1 MIFFNPKINTYLQ
14 KEFNLTDQQMQAMA
28 IQYSETVNKMII
40 NEALLFAEKNKVKEY
55 QEIKD
60 LIKKKELILTKNI
73 DIFEKIVSLVN
84 IYPKL
89 TQKIQKEILKIN
101 DEVYASIISSLT
113 EEQGIEI
120 LKMIDEEIDYVDRYT
135 KRYLTKKAEK

>member
-60 LIKKKELILTKNI
+60 LINKKELILTKNI

-89 TQKIQKEILKIN
+89 TQKIKKEILKIN

-120 LKMIDEEIDYVDRYT
+120 LKMVNEDIEYADRYT
-135 KRYLTKKAEK
+135 KKYLTKKEDN

>member
-40 NEALLFAEKNKVKEY
+40 NEALIFAEKNNIKEY

-89 TQKIQKEILKIN
+89 TQKIKKEILKIN

>member
-40 NEALLFAEKNKVKEY
+40 NEALLFAEKNEVKEY

-60 LIKKKELILTKNI
+60 LIRKKELILTKNI

-89 TQKIQKEILKIN
+89 AQKIKKEILKIN
-101 DEVYASIISSLT
+101 DEAYASIVSSLT

>member
-40 NEALLFAEKNKVKEY
+40 NEALIFAEKNNIKEY

>member
-40 NEALLFAEKNKVKEY
+40 NEALLFAEKNEVKEY
-55 QEIKD
+55 QEIKY
-60 LIKKKELILTKNI
+60 LIRKKELILTKNI

>member
-1 MIFFNPKINTYLQ
+1 MQ

-40 NEALLFAEKNKVKEY
+40 NEALLFAEKNEVKEY
-55 QEIKD
+55 QEIKY
-60 LIKKKELILTKNI
+60 LIRKKELILTKNI

>member
-60 LIKKKELILTKNI
+60 LINKKELILTKNI

>member
-89 TQKIQKEILKIN
+89 TQKIKKEILKIN